1 MLASVIAS
9 STAFNAAAFFVSFAA
24 SSTVIFVVP
33 TRKLP
38 SVSLSLV
45 DVAVIV
51 ISVLSLGC
59 GFSFDKSNKP
69 FVIVYSFLS
78 VSTAFHSTSVVSVSV
93 KPSPPV
99 NVALNCSFSPCK
111 IVVSLL
117 AVVIFIPVATGSPGS
132 GSVVPL
138 SAISAFTVNLISVA
152 LTDTSPSIALDNL
165 VKSAFLIA
173 VSKAYP
179 VSAVNVIVAVCAF
192 VIGVSGVLGVSALPP
207 LPSPVVPS
215 PVVPSPVSPAC
226 AAGVLSV
233 LAIHFDPDCFTPSGN
248 PVTLAS

>member
-9 STAFNAAAFFVSFAA
+9 STAFNAAAFFVSSATA
-24 SSTVIFVVP
+24 STVIFVVP

-59 GFSFDKSNKP
+59 GSSFDKSNKP

-99 NVALNCSFSPCK
+99 NVASNCSVPPCK

-117 AVVIFIPVATGSPGS
+117 DVVIFIPVATGSPGS

-138 SAISAFTVNLISVA
+138 SAIVAFTVNLISVA
-152 LTDTSPSIALDNL
+152 LMDISPFIASTKPA
-165 VKSAFLIA
+165 KSVA
-173 VSKAYP
+173 
-179 VSAVNVIVAVCAF
+179 VIV
-192 VIGVSGVLGVSALPP
+192 SSK
-207 LPSPVVPS
+207 
-215 PVVPSPVSPAC
+215 
-226 AAGVLSV
+226 
-233 LAIHFDPDCFTPSGN
+233 T
-248 PVTLAS
+248 